1 MTPLLELYKQYT
13 ECTADSLQCIA
24 GSGSNRIYYRM
35 SSSVAKNV
43 IGVYGSQ
50 VKENKAF
57 IEICRIFN
65 ECGIPAPKVLA
76 VSEDFHCYLTDDLG
90 NESLFFDHIAN
101 GFDEECV
108 SLLHKTIAILPR
120 IQFEVGKKLDFSICY
135 PQAEF
140 DERGIRWDLN
150 YFKYNFL

>member
-13 ECTADSLQCIA
+13 GCTADSLQCIA

-35 SSSVAKNV
+35 SGSVTESV

-65 ECGIPAPKVLA
+65 ECGIPAPKV
-76 VSEDFHCYLTDDLG
+76 
-90 NESLFFDHIAN
+90 
-101 GFDEECV
+101 
-108 SLLHKTIAILPR
+108 PR
-120 IQFEVGKKLDFSICY
+120 SAPRHL
-135 PQAEF
+135 
-140 DERGIRWDLN
+140 RL
-150 YFKYNFL
+150 